1 MDLEAVIL
9 THLCQ
14 KESQMKKRAK
24 KLTLSRE
31 TLRHLGRMHLAQV
44 AGGGQTFEIETGCA
58 CTDGCGGGG
67 TGTCGCGGTGTCGC
81 GGSGGACT
89 TGQTFE
95 ILSGCATN
103 C

>member
-1 MDLEAVIL
+1 
-9 THLCQ
+9 
-14 KESQMKKRAK
+14 MKKRAK

-31 TLRHLGRMHLAQV
+31 TLRSLGRMSLAQA
-44 AGGGQTFEIETGCA
+44 AGGANTHELNTGCA
-58 CTDGCGGGG
+58 CTVGCGGGG

-81 GGSGGACT
+81 SGGACT
-89 TGQTFE
+89 TGNTHE